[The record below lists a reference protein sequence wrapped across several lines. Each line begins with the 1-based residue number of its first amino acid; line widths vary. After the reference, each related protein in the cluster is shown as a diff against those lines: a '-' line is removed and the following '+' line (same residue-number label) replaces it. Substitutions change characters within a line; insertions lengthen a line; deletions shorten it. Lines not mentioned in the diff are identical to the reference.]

1 MRGYGK
7 IGAGC
12 GMGGVGMSDDKMIRR
27 ALEILAK
34 VPDAPPDPGDE
45 LPLTDGELRAL
56 RAVGV
61 DPDPGPVT
69 GERVPLPAAL
79 DPDLP
84 GLDRVRAAA
93 RPDLPELVLAGF
105 LATLQPDLETEGRA
119 FSPAEWLWSGRDP
132 EAVVRL
138 ARVL

>member
-1 MRGYGK
+1 
-7 IGAGC
+7 
-12 GMGGVGMSDDKMIRR
+12 MSEDGLIRR
-27 ALEILAK
+27 AIKILGR

-69 GERVPLPAAL
+69 GERVPLPATL

-93 RPDLPELVLAGF
+93 RPDLPEVALAGF
-105 LATLQPDLETEGRA
+105 LATPQPDLETGGRA
-119 FSPAEWLWSGRDP
+119 ATPAESLRSGRDP
-132 EAVVRL
+132 GAVVRL
-138 ARVL
+138 ARGL

>member
-1 MRGYGK
+1 
-7 IGAGC
+7 
-12 GMGGVGMSDDKMIRR
+12 MSDDRLTRR
-27 ALEILAK
+27 ALEILAR
-34 VPDAPPDPGDE
+34 VPDVPPDPGDE
-45 LPLTDGELRAL
+45 LTPFTEGELRAL

-61 DPDPGPVT
+61 DPDPGPISA
-69 GERVPLPAAL
+69 EPVPPPATP

-105 LATLQPDLETEGRA
+105 LATPQPDLEAERCAAT
-119 FSPAEWLWSGRDP
+119 PADWLRSGRDP

-138 ARVL
+138 ARGL

>member
-1 MRGYGK
+1 
-7 IGAGC
+7 
-12 GMGGVGMSDDKMIRR
+12 MSEDGLIRR
-27 ALEILAK
+27 ALEILAR

-45 LPLTDGELRAL
+45 LPLTEEELRAL

-93 RPDLPELVLAGF
+93 RPDLPEVVLAGF
-105 LATLQPDLETEGRA
+105 LATPQPDLEAEGRA
-119 FSPAEWLWSGRDP
+119 VAPAEWLRSGRDP
-132 EAVVRL
+132 ETVVRL
-138 ARVL
+138 ARGL

>member
-1 MRGYGK
+1 
-7 IGAGC
+7 
-12 GMGGVGMSDDKMIRR
+12 MSDDKLIRR
-27 ALEILAK
+27 ALEILAR

-45 LPLTDGELRAL
+45 LPLTEAELRAL

-61 DPDPGPVT
+61 DPGPVT
-69 GERVPLPAAL
+69 GERVAPPEAP

-84 GLDRVRAAA
+84 GLDRVRAAV
-93 RPDLPELVLAGF
+93 RTDLPELVLAGF
-105 LATLQPDLETEGRA
+105 LATPQPDLETEGRA

-138 ARVL
+138 ARGL